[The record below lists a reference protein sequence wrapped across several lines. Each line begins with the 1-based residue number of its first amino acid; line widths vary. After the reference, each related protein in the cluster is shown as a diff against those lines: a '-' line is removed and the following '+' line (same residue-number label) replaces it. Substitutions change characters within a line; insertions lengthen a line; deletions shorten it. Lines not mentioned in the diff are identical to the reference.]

1 MRTRTPVW
9 LWLVPLLSCGFLAP
23 FAPFAVALK
32 LRTRSVWAWCGSFAA
47 LWLVGLVLTGTD
59 ADSATSDLGVAL
71 FLLSAVGG
79 TTYALVKAQEVTWGG
94 GGQVPPGPPAYAV
107 TPHPHDQNAAA
118 IASVQ
123 AARQK
128 REQAREIAARDPQ
141 MARDLRIG
149 RPDVPRHFDDGG
161 LVDLNS
167 APPVVLVRGLGLTEQ
182 QAAQVVDA
190 RQRVGRFQAPEEVM
204 HLAGLEIDVYE
215 RVRERIVLL

>member
-9 LWLVPLLSCGFLAP
+9 LWAVPLLSCGFLAP
-23 FAPFAVALK
+23 IAPFAVALK
-32 LRTRSVWAWCGSFAA
+32 LRTRSVWTWCGSFAA
-47 LWLVGLVLTGTD
+47 LWLVGLVLTGAD
-59 ADSATSDLGVAL
+59 AEGAASDLGVAL

-79 TTYALVKAQEVTWGG
+79 TTYALVKAQEVSWGT
-94 GGQVPPGPPAYAV
+94 QGPATYAAA
-107 TPHPHDQNAAA
+107 THPYDQNAAA
-118 IASVQ
+118 IAGVQ
-123 AARQK
+123 AARQR
-128 REQAREIAARDPQ
+128 REQAREIVARDPQ

-190 RQRVGRFQAPEEVM
+190 RQRIGRFQAPEEVM

-215 RVRERIVLL
+215 RVSERIVLL